1 MGCMD
6 RRHVTVT
13 YLTEGGC
20 GAILWAGTRHRE
32 RGVWGMEQPSTQR
45 GLMKLMLRLPAMRG
59 QLQILSARNPSLL
72 NLCDAFDDASVML
85 EKLRKDLSADKYL
98 LDEYEKLCHDIESE
112 VVELCILL
120 GGSGR

>member
-1 MGCMD
+1 
-6 RRHVTVT
+6 
-13 YLTEGGC
+13 
-20 GAILWAGTRHRE
+20 
-32 RGVWGMEQPSTQR
+32 
-45 GLMKLMLRLPAMRG
+45 MKLMLRLPAMRG